1 MVLQSTIFNEYFI
14 KYQCFKMPIQT
25 TKEPRIKK
33 PLPKLISNDHK
44 PQGVEVCRPAP
55 LPFKRSL
62 ADVKKS

>member
-1 MVLQSTIFNEYFI
+1 MVLHNAIFKEQFL

-44 PQGVEVCRPAP
+44 PQGVEVWRPAP